1 MEKTV
6 KSNFL
11 GQIMTQKF
19 KNFDVNTDFARGRM
33 SAEFDFEKSKMSLS
47 DYQTILN
54 QFEELDNKLEAMAIG
69 KKPLSEI
76 SVSEF
81 LQVVESGE

>member
-6 KSNFL
+6 KSDFL
-11 GQIMTQKF
+11 GQIMTQNF

-47 DYQTILN
+47 DYQNILKE
-54 QFEELDNKLEAMAIG
+54 FAELDKKLNAMFVG
-69 KKPLSEI
+69 KKQLSKH
-76 SVSEF
+76 
-81 LQVVESGE
+81 